1 MGKSTIS
8 MAIFKFAMWLFT
20 RPGSLWSN
28 FGVQKVS
35 EDSFCHRPIILS
47 MLVFLLS
54 PGIVLVDGY
63 PCVWCW
69 NPEVFGLMPKTK
81 TYILTVRSPT
91 LDILPKRKR
100 WICLHKKYLSTYPT
114 RDFLNFAD
122 NIFMLVIQFSWF
134 THQTKWKQNGNKNMR
149 IKTRYQNRRK

>member
-54 PGIVLVDGY
+54 PGIVLVDGCVSLCLMLKSRGFWADAENQNIY
-63 PCVWCW
+63 PH
-69 NPEVFGLMPKTK
+69 PKVANLGYPAK
-81 TYILTVRSPT
+81 EKT
-91 LDILPKRKR
+91 LDM
-100 WICLHKKYLSTYPT
+100 PT
-114 RDFLNFAD
+114 
-122 NIFMLVIQFSWF
+122 
-134 THQTKWKQNGNKNMR
+134 
-149 IKTRYQNRRK
+149 